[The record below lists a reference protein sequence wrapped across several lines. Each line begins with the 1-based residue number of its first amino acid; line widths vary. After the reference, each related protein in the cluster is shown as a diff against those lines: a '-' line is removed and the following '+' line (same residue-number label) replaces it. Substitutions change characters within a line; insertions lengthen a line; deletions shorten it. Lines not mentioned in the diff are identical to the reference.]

1 VGIQHKT
8 PVSADDQKVIYNIK
22 YCKGKKPTEMD
33 AITTTQ
39 AKSNLDNL
47 IDQVIA
53 NVQPTILCNDN
64 GNKAVLISLDE
75 FSAWQETM
83 YLLSNPVNANRLI
96 TSIQAAEVGK
106 VFEKSL
112 IEE

>member
-1 VGIQHKT
+1 
-8 PVSADDQKVIYNIK
+8 
-22 YCKGKKPTEMD
+22 MD
-33 AITTTQ
+33 AITTNQ

-47 IDQVIA
+47 VDQVIA
-53 NVQPTILCNDN
+53 NVQPTILCNEN

-75 FSAWQETM
+75 FSAWQETL
-83 YLLSNPVNANRLI
+83 YLLSSPVNASRLI
-96 TSIQAAEVGK
+96 TSIRSAEVGM

>member
-1 VGIQHKT
+1 
-8 PVSADDQKVIYNIK
+8 
-22 YCKGKKPTEMD
+22 MD
-33 AITTTQ
+33 AITTNQ
-39 AKSNLDNL
+39 AKRNLDSL
-47 IDQVIA
+47 VDRVI
-53 NVQPTILCNDN
+53 NNMQPTILCNEN

-83 YLLSNPVNANRLI
+83 YLLSNPVNASRLI
-96 TSIQAAEVGK
+96 GSIQSAEVGK